1 MRSVIPKQSGEVLA
15 MGALVVVQE
24 VQEVQEVQAVQAVQ
38 AVQEVQVV
46 GAVEAVQVGQE
57 PVVLRVVED
66 LNAVSNQRSPGKET
80 STAASLGKTA
90 STLPLSTSQ
99 IKTLRSSSRCK
110 STPGSSL
117 KLHRLT

>member
-1 MRSVIPKQSGEVLA
+1 MRSVIPKQSREVLA

-24 VQEVQEVQAVQAVQ
+24 VQE
-38 AVQEVQVV
+38 VQEVQVV

-57 PVVLRVVED
+57 PVVLGVVED
-66 LNAVSNQRSPGKET
+66 PNAVSSKKPPGKET

-99 IKTLRSSSRCK
+99 MKTLRSSSRCK